1 MNPLDKSENVG
12 EHFDEAK
19 LLQGQKLAWDVIHSV
34 SKKMAPGMT
43 EADASELMK
52 STARDAG
59 SLKYWH
65 PPQIR
70 FGSNTTRA
78 FGKPATPDIQLQKDD
93 IYFFDI
99 GPLFDGYESDA
110 GETFVLGD
118 DAEMLAIARD
128 SKLLFNK
135 VQTEWKKT
143 GDSGQ
148 ALYDF
153 ATQEA
158 ETMGWTLSLGGAS
171 GHRISDFPH
180 ALHHRGHLK
189 SFKNTPMANRWI
201 LEIHL
206 LHKSREFGAFFED
219 IL

>member
-1 MNPLDKSENVG
+1 MDNLDKSENVG
-12 EHFDEAK
+12 AAFDEDK
-19 LLQGQKLAWDVIHSV
+19 LLRGQETAWKVIHTV
-34 SKKMAPGMT
+34 AKQVVPGMT
-43 EADASELMK
+43 EDDARALIK
-52 STARDAG
+52 STAAEAG

-70 FGSNTTRA
+70 FARNTTLA
-78 FGKPATPDIQLQKDD
+78 FGKPAVPDIRLQKND

-118 DAEMLAIARD
+118 DPEMLAIARD
-128 SKLLFNK
+128 SKLLFHK
-135 VQTEWKKT
+135 VKEEWRKT

-153 ATQEA
+153 ATHEA
-158 ETMGWTLSLGGAS
+158 DKLGWRLSLGGAS

-180 ALHHRGHLK
+180 AIHHRGHLK
-189 SFKNTPMANRWI
+189 TFKKTPTANRWI

-206 LHKSREFGAFFED
+206 LHKTKEFGAFFED

>member
-1 MNPLDKSENVG
+1 MMNEIAENVG
-12 EHFDEAK
+12 ADFKEDK
-19 LLQGQKLAWDVIHSV
+19 LLHGQKLAWDIIYAV
-34 SKKMAPGMT
+34 SRKMEPGMT
-43 EADASELMK
+43 EGDARELLK
-52 STARDAG
+52 QTAQNAG

-70 FGSNTTRA
+70 FGENTTLS
-78 FGKPATPDIQLQKDD
+78 FGKPAAPDIRLQKND

-99 GPLFDGYESDA
+99 GPLFDGYESDV

-118 DAEMLAIARD
+118 DADMKAIARD
-128 SKLLFNK
+128 SKVLFNK
-135 VQTEWKKT
+135 VKAEWMSSGRT
-143 GDSGQ
+143 GQS
-148 ALYDF
+148 LYDF
-153 ATQEA
+153 AAAEA
-158 ETMGWTLSLGGAS
+158 EKMGWSLSLGGAS

-189 SFKNTPMANRWI
+189 TFAKTPAANRWI

-206 LHKSREFGAFFED
+206 LHKTRKIGAFFED